1 MSASGDTL
9 GDREVPLVV
18 FGGRIFWSVGV
29 EIGRQPWCRPSRI
42 HRILAAEQASA
53 TAEKGKAKAAKRQAR
68 DDAYRAALGL
78 AKGAKLPNSIG
89 TMPATGGGRNRR
101 GRVTGGIGQSTKQ
114 AGAARSRVKL
124 IG

>member
-1 MSASGDTL
+1 MGKRKVTKQQ
-9 GDREVPLVV
+9 
-18 FGGRIFWSVGV
+18 I
-29 EIGRQPWCRPSRI
+29 Q
-42 HRILAAEQASA
+42 AAER
-53 TAEKGKAKAAKRQAR
+53 GKAKAAKRQAR

-78 AKGAKLPNSIG
+78 AKGAKLPKSIG

-101 GRVTGGIGQSTKQ
+101 GRVTGGIGQSAKQ